1 MIHKKVYPILSYHL
15 GLKHELYMAET
26 VPIPMEGKKKPE
38 GIKRKSDLINFKVNV
53 AELVRHL
60 D

>member
-1 MIHKKVYPILSYHL
+1 MD
-15 GLKHELYMAET
+15 
-26 VPIPMEGKKKPE
+26 GKKKPE

>member
-1 MIHKKVYPILSYHL
+1 
-15 GLKHELYMAET
+15 MADT
-26 VPIPMEGKKKPE
+26 VPIPMEGNKKPA

-53 AELVRHL
+53 ADLVRHL